1 MSEAV
6 SPATKRPY
14 GVKMVCSILGWSRS
28 SFYSCRT
35 QKVRPASRRGPK
47 PKFSDAE
54 LLEFI
59 NKDLSRTPFKG
70 EGHRKV
76 CARLRVLDG
85 VRVSRKRVLRIMR
98 DNKLLSP
105 FRGRQR
111 QIKTHEGRIVTEAP
125 NVMWAVDGSQILT
138 INDGHVWLF
147 VAVEH
152 FNSECVGWHVS
163 KPGTRIQALE
173 PVSMGLT
180 EVFGGVGPDVARGL
194 ELRMDHGS
202 QYLSNHFQNQIKFWG
217 IAPSFAFV
225 SQPQTNGVV
234 ERFFR
239 TLKEQIIHGRIF
251 TDINQVRDAVAGF
264 VQTYNNYWRLERLG
278 FMSPVEYRHHQLT
291 RQAA

>member
-1 MSEAV
+1 M
-6 SPATKRPY
+6 
-14 GVKMVCSILGWSRS
+14 
-28 SFYSCRT
+28 
-35 QKVRPASRRGPK
+35 
-47 PKFSDAE
+47 
-54 LLEFI
+54 
-59 NKDLSRTPFKG
+59 
-70 EGHRKV
+70 
-76 CARLRVLDG
+76 CARLRVIDG
-85 VRVSRKRVLRIMR
+85 VRVSRKRVLRVMR

-251 TDINQVRDAVAGF
+251 TDINQVREAVAGF
-264 VQTYNNYWRLERLG
+264 IEIYNNYWRLERLG